1 MDCALGCAMVTLTRA
16 AQALAQQYELDV
28 GQLPPQVQQ
37 ALDKP
42 EPGKLLGLNDV
53 HQLFLA
59 CVPDRAE
66 QLNKFCSHAGRI
78 ECPNDAAT
86 AVNILEARVSS
97 LDIHVQAPYSPPA
110 PVKVDPYDVI
120 FEVGAKTAFI
130 AFFNGQNVDASG
142 RPAIMG
148 IATREGHDPKKL
160 DASDVYAPTGTVI
173 QSQVFPKGAKFA
185 KFHEDNL
192 PEFAK
197 GSPIIAVALDAKGN
211 FLKSETKTRPLN
223 IAVYDTYPGKAENGK
238 WVADTSKPVL
248 QHTVQTGEQLD
259 TTKVRRYDDKL
270 ALEVKARPGYSPANW
285 TQEPIVAGDFTAS
298 LLAKRGLIFEPGAQA
313 DVSFN
318 GKKLTLKV
326 EGQDAEVMSL
336 PVRLPGSKSQAI
348 DVSPANGSNVTVG
361 SYYGQS
367 VGIYTRSHPQANDV
381 DSGTISFYKLAMP
394 YMVNGSGATFAGQKM
409 FTGDLGVDPSNSA
422 GAKLDLKRRPGPKV
436 ESGSKD
442 QLIEVKLEKGFVTI
456 PDQDLKG
463 FQVEFGFSQ
472 PDPANPA
479 KSIWSPVERLKLGA
493 GSESQPMGV
502 MMPLEKADDF
512 EKNKG
517 RLEVRLYNAGGVPV
531 MRMVAPVNQ
540 QLQWASD
547 IFN

>member
-1 MDCALGCAMVTLTRA
+1 MVMLTRA

-28 GQLPPQVQQ
+28 GQLPPPVQQ
-37 ALDKP
+37 ALEKA
-42 EPGKLLGLNDV
+42 EPGKCFDLDAV

-59 CVPDRAE
+59 HVPDRAE
-66 QLNKFCSHAGRI
+66 QLNKYCKHAGRI

-120 FEVGAKTAFI
+120 FEVGPKTAFI

-148 IATREGHDPKKL
+148 VATREGHDPKKL

-192 PEFAK
+192 PEFNK
-197 GSPIIAVALDAKGN
+197 GNPIIAVALDANGN

-223 IAVYDTYPGKAENGK
+223 VAVNDTYAGKAENGK
-238 WVADTSKPVL
+238 WVADASKPL
-248 QHTVQTGEQLD
+248 LYHNVQTGEQLD
-259 TTKVRRYDDKL
+259 TTRVLRYDDKL
-270 ALEVKARPGYSPANW
+270 ALEVKAKPGYSPANW
-285 TQEPIVAGDFTAS
+285 TQEPIAAGDFTAS
-298 LLAKRGLIFEPGAQA
+298 LLAKRGFIFEAGAQA

-336 PVRLPGSKSQAI
+336 PVRLPGSKTQAI
-348 DVSPANGSNVTVG
+348 DVSPGTGPNSTVG

-367 VGIYTRSHPQANDV
+367 VSIYTRSHPLANDAE
-381 DSGTISFYKLAMP
+381 SGTISFQKLVMP
-394 YMVNGSGATFAGQKM
+394 YLVNGSGATLAGQKM
-409 FTGDLGVDPSNSA
+409 FSGDLGVDPSNSA
-422 GAKLDLKRRPGPKV
+422 GAKIDLKRRPGPKV

-456 PDQDLKG
+456 PGQDLKG

-472 PDPANPA
+472 PDPANSA
-479 KSIWSPVERLKLGA
+479 KSIWNPVERLKLGA

-517 RLEVRLYNAGGVPV
+517 RLEVRLYNPGGVPV
-531 MRMVAPVNQ
+531 MRMIAPVNQ
-540 QLQWASD
+540 QLQWAAD